1 MENNLCTFISLCI
14 GCRIFS
20 FTLSVYSSVLQL
32 NSGVKEE
39 LISISETGL
48 SREELVFCVMWSHI
62 IVALRVC
69 CRSVWVCGPIRHSW
83 CTLDT
88 NGNNVFLSH
97 YFLIT
102 ETVFWL
108 CLRCKFISASHS
120 FSLKYKTSLLC
131 KVNGSIKNLFI
142 KSDDSCACDVSLC
155 ILLEPV
161 LCPFVLCSGG
171 VTDDEWSSLVLLTCL
186 YRCQW

>member
-1 MENNLCTFISLCI
+1 VECYQHFRGNCDLQLQSRSALNLESLCFSAIVHETTLHDNPEDHSLMENNLCTFISLCI

-69 CRSVWVCGPIRHSW
+69 CRSVWVCGPIRHS
-83 CTLDT
+83 
-88 NGNNVFLSH
+88 
-97 YFLIT
+97 
-102 ETVFWL
+102 
-108 CLRCKFISASHS
+108 
-120 FSLKYKTSLLC
+120 
-131 KVNGSIKNLFI
+131 
-142 KSDDSCACDVSLC
+142 
-155 ILLEPV
+155 
-161 LCPFVLCSGG
+161 
-171 VTDDEWSSLVLLTCL
+171 
-186 YRCQW
+186 